1 MTSRQ
6 LRLVHAAAVSA
17 VATLIAAV
25 SHTIGGGTAPHPLL
39 IAAVAVLFLT
49 PTAVLIG
56 SRPSR
61 IRVAVAVLTAQGAF
75 HVLFQLLGAPSA
87 AGAGTAAAGGGHAH
101 HLALAA
107 LAAVGG
113 APVAPVDTGMIGAH
127 IAAAVLTTV
136 LLWHAESMVRAV
148 AGWFRALLRRASPH
162 PGGVPG
168 RPAALRSLVLPA
180 VDRAVAAAVSRRG
193 PPVLARG

>member
-6 LRLVHAAAVSA
+6 LRLVRAAAVSA

-25 SHTIGGGTAPHPLL
+25 SHTVGGGTAPHPLL
-39 IAAVAVLFLT
+39 IAAVAVLFL
-49 PTAVLIG
+49 PLTAVLVG

-61 IRVAVAVLTAQGAF
+61 ARVAVAVLLAQGGF
-75 HVLFQLLGAPSA
+75 HALFQLLGAPSA
-87 AGAGTAAAGGGHAH
+87 DSGTVAAGGAHAH
-101 HLALAA
+101 HLTLALTS
-107 LAAVGG
+107 VGG
-113 APVAPVDTGMIGAH
+113 TPVAPVGAGMIGAH
-127 IAAAVLTTV
+127 IAAAALTTV

-162 PGGVPG
+162 TGPVPA
-168 RPAALRSLVLPA
+168 RPVALRSLLLPPA
-180 VDRAVAAAVSRRG
+180 DRAVAAAVSRRG